1 MGWILVSFLWELT
14 LCKTW
19 NLIPKYRDICIEK
32 GRLGVSTIC
41 KWEINSARNLM
52 SHRVLWQSIK
62 PMDIN
67 RRMLSRMRK
76 AIVYSAQIVV
86 GILHYILNSKL
97 LKEEKQ
103 TKLSSDK
110 NIQNVR
116 IFKNLCHIRNI
127 FQYLVNSMDTR
138 FVFLNFRIWT

>member
-76 AIVYSAQIVV
+76 AIVYSAQTVV

>member
-1 MGWILVSFLWELT
+1 
-14 LCKTW
+14 
-19 NLIPKYRDICIEK
+19 
-32 GRLGVSTIC
+32 
-41 KWEINSARNLM
+41 
-52 SHRVLWQSIK
+52 
-62 PMDIN
+62 MDIN